1 MSSPGL
7 APRASAW
14 RILHLARRGVPL
26 DQALRRGLSG
36 LAEPDRRLAHE
47 LAAGALRQRAALDA
61 AIAPHVAGGL
71 DRVRDDL
78 LDILRV
84 GAYQLLFLERVPRHA
99 AVDTAVML
107 GRRLSGPRVG
117 GFVNAV
123 LRKVAEQP
131 RDPGDGKR
139 VTETRSRSGGL
150 ERREGPASKVP
161 GPPAESLALAY
172 SHPEWLVERWLE
184 RFGPQATERLLG
196 ANNSRPAL
204 VVQPAR
210 WTAEALAAALDQQ
223 AIRWRPAPYGA
234 GLIVEGRRPNQLPG
248 FEAGAFFVQDPA
260 QALAVRFFDAPEG
273 AHVLDACAAPGGK
286 ALALSSRAG
295 FVAAADLRPG
305 RARRMREN
313 LLRAGSGRAAV
324 LVSDALAPPVR
335 PMDAVLFDAPCL
347 GTGSF
352 ARHPDARWRV
362 TPAALEALAAQGR
375 RLLAALA
382 DVVRPGGLLFFATCS
397 IEPEENE
404 VQIEAFLDGDRRFR
418 REPSVAAPGELLS
431 PAGDLILLPQRHGT
445 DGAYAARLR
454 RIS

>member
-1 MSSPGL
+1 MPAPGL

-14 RILHLARRGVPL
+14 RILHLARRGVPFDL
-26 DQALRRGLSG
+26 ALRRGLSG

-107 GRRLSGPRVG
+107 GRRLSGARVG

-131 RDPGDGKR
+131 RD
-139 VTETRSRSGGL
+139 SGCGQRDTGI
-150 ERREGPASKVP
+150 EIRTGAPQPTGVPASHVA
-161 GPPAESLALAY
+161 GPSAETLALAF
-172 SHPEWLVERWLE
+172 SHPDWLVARWLE
-184 RFGPQATERLLG
+184 RFGPEATERLLA
-196 ANNSRPAL
+196 ANNSRPGL
-204 VVQPAR
+204 VLQPAR
-210 WTAEALAAALDQQ
+210 WSAEALAAALDRQ

-234 GLIVEGRRPNQLPG
+234 GLIVEGRRPDQLPG
-248 FEAGAFFVQDPA
+248 FAAGAFFVQDPA

-273 AHVLDACAAPGGK
+273 ARVLDACAAPGGK
-286 ALALSSRAG
+286 ALALASRAG
-295 FVAAADLRPG
+295 FVAAADLRPT

-313 LLRAGSGRAAV
+313 LLRAGGVRAAV
-324 LVSDALAPPVR
+324 LVADALAPPVR

-362 TPAALEALAAQGR
+362 TPAALAALAAQAG

-382 DVVRPGGLLFFATCS
+382 NVVRPGGLLFFATCS

-404 VQIEAFLDGDRRFR
+404 VQIEAFLGGDRRFR
-418 REPSVAAPGELLS
+418 REPSAAAPVELLS